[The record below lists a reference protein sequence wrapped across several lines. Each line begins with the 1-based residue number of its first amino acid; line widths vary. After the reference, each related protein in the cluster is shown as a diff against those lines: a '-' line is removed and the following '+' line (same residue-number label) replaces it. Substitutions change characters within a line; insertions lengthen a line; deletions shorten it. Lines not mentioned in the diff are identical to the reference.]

1 MLNIVELQMTANMG
15 ETFDLRM
22 PKMRADQGLNLR
34 NCLLYHFLLRE
45 HEGNELKN
53 YPEQQDRKL
62 VSN

>member
-45 HEGNELKN
+45 HQGNELKN
-53 YPEQQDRKL
+53 YPE
-62 VSN
+62 